1 MHIVGHLRSRAV
13 SFVYQI
19 FLLKNFLRNG
29 GRLVICTVLATVS
42 CFEDDVGDNYRV
54 LVTNSW

>member
-13 SFVYQI
+13 SFVYQN
-19 FLLKNFLRNG
+19 FLLKNFMRNA
-29 GRLVICTVLATVS
+29 GRLVFCTVLATVS
-42 CFEDDVGDNYRV
+42 CLEDNVGDNYRV